1 MVKRKVTAEGET
13 AAVIKGLAEIAARD
27 EAARREIGPLLEEYA
42 HTCREVKR
50 LEWCSPWRLVFL
62 ALGLLLALVALAEIV
77 GGGL

>member
-1 MVKRKVTAEGET
+1 MGKRRDTTEDA
-13 AAVIKGLAEIAARD
+13 AAVIRGLAEIAARD
-27 EAARREIGPLLEEYA
+27 EAARREIGTLLEEYT

-62 ALGLLLALVALAEIV
+62 ALGLLTLVALVEIV